1 MLSVV
6 IEAFKKLVMFLCT
19 SFCKLIVWYTATGVL
34 KSPCIAHQADQ
45 MGFALCKFTRLGYGI
60 HLITTAS
67 VIKRYLSLYEFTLW
81 GQDLVSIV
89 RIRES
94 ILKKIY
100 ENFVGTLETVRNIQR
115 CLYQRSVRT
124 TVVWQE
130 KEKSICGVFT
140 SSIKCSVTFENS
152 VRLIIIISLNYYC
165 ILNMLL
171 KIFCHFFF
179 AI

>member
-1 MLSVV
+1 
-6 IEAFKKLVMFLCT
+6 
-19 SFCKLIVWYTATGVL
+19 
-34 KSPCIAHQADQ
+34 
-45 MGFALCKFTRLGYGI
+45 MGFTLCKFTWLGYGI

-100 ENFVGTLETVRNIQR
+100 ENFVGTLETVHNIEVSVLEK
-115 CLYQRSVRT
+115 CLYN
-124 TVVWQE
+124 
-130 KEKSICGVFT
+130 
-140 SSIKCSVTFENS
+140 CSLVGEREIHLWCVYVLHKMSGDIWKLSEAN
-152 VRLIIIISLNYYC
+152 IIIFSLNHLYC